1 MAEEMQKQGFDFL
14 VTHRDR
20 KTGAITHKN
29 PYIMRV
35 IASPEGGKTKIF
47 ERPVGSGNIWN
58 AKGEPIGRWVNNSFK
73 KGEAHIEFIAPKT
86 EDQKLK
92 ESLLSQQARIAELE
106 KELLSVKAEEN
117 KSGKK
122 AKNADVE

>member
-1 MAEEMQKQGFDFL
+1 MAEEMEKQGFDFV

-35 IASPEGGKTKIF
+35 IAAADGGKTRIF
-47 ERPVGSGNIWN
+47 ERPVGSGNMWN
-58 AKGEPIGRWVNNSFK
+58 SKGEAIGRWVNGKFE
-73 KGEAHIEFIAPKT
+73 KGMAHVEFVMPET

-92 ESLLSQQARIAELE
+92 KSLLSQQARIQELE
-106 KELLSVKAEEN
+106 KELLSIKAES
-117 KSGKK
+117 KGKK
-122 AKNADVE
+122 PKEQE